1 MINSAALPSRS
12 LFAWKLSKVQR
23 ICLVLLL
30 VFTDTWHN
38 ICPPVSCLWKCPQ
51 IYTCPSPLATM
62 FLSRANRLPPLRD
75 AGNSVVKSPLM
86 RLDIYETLF
95 PFMAWERLQLQ
106 VGRLLD
112 STWAFLTPLVH
123 TDQLKRARIAPG
135 GGQISGEVWEHF
147 PSTVRA

>member
-51 IYTCPSPLATM
+51 IYTCPSPLATL

-95 PFMAWERLQLQ
+95 PFMAVRTLELSCRLDDFWIQLSFFNSPCSYWLLIG
-106 VGRLLD
+106 VGRCLWSPIKKGEN
-112 STWAFLTPLVH
+112 STGR
-123 TDQLKRARIAPG
+123 RAD
-135 GGQISGEVWEHF
+135 
-147 PSTVRA
+147 